1 VSEHPLEMVP
11 RVGQIAHVMLRCPD
25 HSLTDPPIVQLGPRR
40 RQSMEPL
47 RQGQGDAMVG
57 TANVMR
63 GPQAPE
69 RAQLVLHVTEAHGN
83 LEGLCPGCADFGNA
97 TSGVRQRRAQRG
109 EELHLA
115 ARVRAG
121 TGTDSSESPL
131 DPAAALLH

>member
-1 VSEHPLEMVP
+1 MSEHPLEMVP

-47 RQGQGDAMVG
+47 RQDQSDTMV
-57 TANVMR
+57 AAAADVMR

-83 LEGLCPGCADFGNA
+83 IEGLCPGCADFGNA
-97 TSGVRQRRAQRG
+97 TSGVRQRRAEPQDSSARERPG
-109 EELHLA
+109 GDSSVHDETECAGA
-115 ARVRAG
+115 ARF
-121 TGTDSSESPL
+121 
-131 DPAAALLH
+131 